1 MIKSCF
7 CAAIIAAAA
16 LPLSAHAQFAK
27 PEDAIKY
34 RQSALS
40 VMGTHFARI
49 GAVVR
54 GAVPY
59 DAQQVQNNAALV
71 ETMSVLP
78 WQGFMSG
85 TEKGG
90 NTRAKPEIWSDSA
103 KFKTAQDNMIKAVAN
118 LSTASKSGNLDQVK
132 AAFGDAGRAC
142 KACHDDFRRE

>member
-7 CAAIIAAAA
+7 CAAVIAAAV

-54 GAVPY
+54 GATPY

-78 WQGFMSG
+78 WQGFMAG
-85 TEKGG
+85 TDKGT
-90 NTRAKPEIWSDSA
+90 TRARPEIWSDAPSSRPLR
-103 KFKTAQDNMIKAVAN
+103 KT
-118 LSTASKSGNLDQVK
+118 
-132 AAFGDAGRAC
+132 
-142 KACHDDFRRE
+142 